1 MVIQTDLEN
10 QDTLIMKTFMIGPK
24 LSIMDSNRLRLIDG
38 QTIFGINIRII
49 ELCFG
54 PGLISF
60 IPSAALLES
69 FCVLRGIP
77 NLC

>member
-49 ELCFG
+49 ELLSYVLAQG
-54 PGLISF
+54 SLASP
-60 IPSAALLES
+60 LLLH
-69 FCVLRGIP
+69 C
-77 NLC
+77 

>member
-24 LSIMDSNRLRLIDG
+24 LSIMDSNCLRLIDG

-49 ELCFG
+49 ELRFG

-60 IPSAALLES
+60 TPSAALLES
-69 FCVLRGIP
+69 FCALRGIP